1 MSDLTKTSTLT
12 VSTAY
17 GATVDRK
24 NMELILDYEI
34 QGSWLYPL
42 YGVLD
47 FCGFLEPLARWY
59 GRKVTRKYSRYLQR
73 GSVMDEI
80 VAERGPYGGFL
91 GP

>member
-1 MSDLTKTSTLT
+1 MSESTT
-12 VSTAY
+12 TPVTY

-34 QGSWLYPL
+34 QGSALYPL
-42 YGVLD
+42 YGFLD
-47 FCGFLEPLARWY
+47 FCGFLQPLARWY

-91 GP
+91 EP